1 MQKLVR
7 RRFTEDFKSQAVVLA
22 QSVGPA
28 AAARKLDMSTKTL
41 ARWVAAARNG
51 QALSSPKRQGITDL
65 EAELS
70 RLQAENATLK
80 MERDILKKATA
91 FFAKESR

>member
-1 MQKLVR
+1 MHKIVR
-7 RRFTEDFKSQAVVLA
+7 RHFTDDFKSQALALA

-28 AAARKLDMSTKTL
+28 AAARKLDMSVKTL
-41 ARWVAAARNG
+41 SRWVTAARRG
-51 QALSSPKRQGITDL
+51 LSLSSSKRRGATDL
-65 EAELS
+65 DAEVS
-70 RLQAENATLK
+70 RLLAENATLK